1 MIRTTSDEAA
11 AMDHE
16 HHYEITTTWTGNR
29 GAGTKDYRAYT
40 RDHEI
45 SAERKSAPVAGSSDK
60 TFRGDAARYNPEELL
75 VAALSACH
83 MLWFLHL
90 CAEAGIV
97 VTDYRDSAMGTMT
110 EHTDGSG
117 EFTRVTLRPHA
128 VIASPDRMA
137 EATELHAK
145 AHHMCFIA
153 RSVNF
158 PVEHEPVVKT
168 L

>member
-1 MIRTTSDEAA
+1 ME
-11 AMDHE
+11 HE

-29 GAGTKDYRAYT
+29 GAGTKDYRAYA

-45 SAERKSAPVAGSSDK
+45 SAEGKSAPVAGSSDK
-60 TFRGDAARYNPEELL
+60 AFRGDTARYNPEELL
-75 VAALSACH
+75 VASLSACH

-97 VTDYRDSAMGTMT
+97 VTDYRDSATGTMV

-117 EFTRVTLRPHA
+117 EFARVTLRPHV
-128 VIASPDRMA
+128 VITSPDRIA

-145 AHHMCFIA
+145 AHLLCFVA

>member
-1 MIRTTSDEAA
+1 
-11 AMDHE
+11 MDRE

-29 GAGTKDYRAYT
+29 GAGTKDYRAYA

-45 SAERKSAPVAGSSDK
+45 SAERKSATVAGSSDK
-60 TFRGDAARYNPEELL
+60 AFRGDPARYNPEELL

-83 MLWFLHL
+83 MLSFLHL
-90 CAEAGIV
+90 CAVAGIV
-97 VTDYRDSAMGTMT
+97 VTDYRDAAMGTMA
-110 EHTDGSG
+110 EHKDGSG
-117 EFTRVTLRPHA
+117 EFTRVTLRPRV
-128 VIASPDRMA
+128 VITSPDRIA

-158 PVEHEPVVKT
+158 PVEQEPVIISI
-168 L
+168 